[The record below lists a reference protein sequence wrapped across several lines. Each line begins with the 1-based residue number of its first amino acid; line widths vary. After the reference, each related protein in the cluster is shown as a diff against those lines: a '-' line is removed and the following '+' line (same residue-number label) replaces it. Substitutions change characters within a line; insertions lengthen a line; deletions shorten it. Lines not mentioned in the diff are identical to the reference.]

1 MNMET
6 KKKKVILRGPLLT
19 QSGYGV
25 HARQVASWL
34 FSIADQRNDL
44 EIFCEPLPWGI
55 TPWILETEAHNGL
68 IGRIV
73 QSSTKAEHY
82 DVSLQLQLP
91 NEWNPFL
98 ADYNIGITAAVEAD
112 KCNPEWITACN
123 RMDMVIVP
131 SEFTKNVLMNSG
143 EIKTKLVVIPES
155 FIDECLDD
163 SISGLDNLVL
173 DKKTNFLIF
182 SQITGNNP
190 ENDRKNIFYTI
201 KWLNE
206 VFKDNPDVG
215 IVIKTNLGR
224 QTILDQINCV
234 SIITKVVNETKIG
247 TNGPSFYLLHGDMT
261 NKEVVGLY
269 RHPKIKALISLT
281 HGEGFGLPI
290 LEAAANGLPVIVTN
304 WSAHT
309 EFLSKGK
316 FVKID
321 YNLGPVHESKI
332 DGQIYQNGFK
342 WAYPSEEDFKRKI
355 NKFVESPVIPQT
367 WAKELSEKLKAAYS
381 SKSIYELYSKELE
394 TII

>member
-1 MNMET
+1 
-6 KKKKVILRGPLLT
+6 
-19 QSGYGV
+19 
-25 HARQVASWL
+25 
-34 FSIADQRNDL
+34 
-44 EIFCEPLPWGI
+44 
-55 TPWILETEAHNGL
+55 
-68 IGRIV
+68 
-73 QSSTKAEHY
+73 
-82 DVSLQLQLP
+82 
-91 NEWNPFL
+91 
-98 ADYNIGITAAVEAD
+98 
-112 KCNPEWITACN
+112 
-123 RMDMVIVP
+123 MVIH
-131 SEFTKNVLMNSG
+131 
-143 EIKTKLVVIPES
+143 ES

-163 SISGLDNLVL
+163 SILGLDNLVL

-321 YNLGPVHESKI
+321 YNLGIQLNGRVYYPLKGKTPNHKSLI
-332 DGQIYQNGFK
+332 PTASYQFGFMGSLRLNPK
-342 WAYPSEEDFKRKI
+342 ATGLIGYAYRKD
-355 NKFVESPVIPQT
+355 
-367 WAKELSEKLKAAYS
+367 ELNYQAENTTALSAGYS
-381 SKSIYELYSKELE
+381 NNRTSVVGHYLNFLIEWDY
-394 TII
+394 